1 MGITVTMIEE
11 KEFKTKMRGYDPQ
24 EVDEFLDEICDE
36 MEQMQNDIV
45 KLQSRLSQAGTNVFN
60 QPTVNSIPS
69 AAVPAP
75 ATIVEEKKSAQDFS
89 EEAARMLRSAQKVYD
104 NTVAEAKAEAERIIN
119 EAKGSVSEENQDLVK
134 ERETLENEL
143 KELRK
148 TAQDYREK
156 FAALVEN
163 LQSALEHAKELFD

>member
-45 KLQSRLSQAGTNVFN
+45 KLQSRLSQAGSNVFN

-69 AAVPAP
+69 AAVPPP